1 MKEPMIGRRLYA
13 WIIDTFLL
21 FIIVF
26 FFDGLLFSPL
36 INDIP
41 IVQETIASY
50 TENAEIFTS
59 LQDEY
64 NIYIYDEENNRVY
77 NENITEEGNSAF
89 LSDERVIEVTTSLQ
103 KEQTILINYFVLR
116 LTLSLFS
123 GSIIVYIILPLLFK
137 RGKTLGKFVAKLA
150 LVDKNNNYIS
160 WYKTIF
166 RYLLSILIN
175 VFLSIISLG
184 IFALINLLIAIGQKD
199 NKAIYDLICNTTVI
213 DNKLPVEFKNI

>member
-41 IVQETIASY
+41 IVQETISSY